1 MGELPKQLLAWIA
14 RLLPKQENSG
24 NGAVQVS
31 SNGGHVTIVHLTQHV
46 QPVMAPPPVEPIQ
59 PVMRPERQ
67 RTQVT
72 EEQREVLAM
81 MRSLPDEGSV
91 LGFMQRE
98 FGTRRVVELQP
109 KQLYRLRRYVE
120 TINRKTSM
128 TSADGEKINRPHM
141 ATDQ

>member
-31 SNGGHVTIVHLTQHV
+31 SNGGHVTVVHLTQHV
-46 QPVMAPPPVEPIQ
+46 QPVMASPPVEPIQ
-59 PVMRPERQ
+59 PVMRPERP
-67 RTQVT
+67 RTQAT
-72 EEQREVLAM
+72 EGQREVLAM

-109 KQLYRLRRYVE
+109 RQLYRVRRYIE
-120 TINRKTSM
+120 TIN
-128 TSADGEKINRPHM
+128 EKAAAVIAEDFNRERS
-141 ATDQ
+141 